1 MTAPRLDDYA
11 AIVGEER
18 IAVLRRLARR
28 LEGLRVVIVNSTR
41 VGGGVAEMLNRHVP
55 LFQELGIQMRW
66 EVIEGTPEFFEAT
79 KTIHNALQGA
89 PRELTPA
96 LEAAYL
102 EANRKNAERLDLT
115 ADVVVIHDPQPAGL
129 IDYKT
134 HPCPWIWRCHID
146 ASRPHRRVWRFLR
159 KFVARYDGSVFS
171 MPAFAQ
177 NLAHPQ
183 YLIAPSIDPLAPK
196 NRDMSDLEVEQ
207 TLARFGLDGSRPL
220 IVQVSRFDRFKDP
233 VGVIRAFRM
242 VRRRDDCR
250 LVLAGGS
257 ADDDP
262 EGMQV
267 LREVHDE
274 AQSDPDITI
283 LNIPPD
289 SDLAINALQ
298 RAATVI
304 VQKSTKEGFGLTV
317 TEGLW
322 KGRPVIGGAVGGIKL
337 QIYDHMTGFLV
348 DSVEGLAYRLRY
360 LLNRPALAEEMG
372 GRGREL
378 VRHHYLLTRHLRDW
392 LTLFLHVTDRGVT

>member
-1 MTAPRLDDYA
+1 
-11 AIVGEER
+11 
-18 IAVLRRLARR
+18 
-28 LEGLRVVIVNSTR
+28 
-41 VGGGVAEMLNRHVP
+41 
-55 LFQELGIQMRW
+55 
-66 EVIEGTPEFFEAT
+66 
-79 KTIHNALQGA
+79 
-89 PRELTPA
+89 
-96 LEAAYL
+96 
-102 EANRKNAERLDLT
+102 
-115 ADVVVIHDPQPAGL
+115 
-129 IDYKT
+129 
-134 HPCPWIWRCHID
+134 
-146 ASRPHRRVWRFLR
+146 
-159 KFVARYDGSVFS
+159 VARHDASVFS

-196 NRDMSDLEVEQ
+196 NRDMGDDEVDQ
-207 TLARFGLDGSRPL
+207 VLARFGLDRSRPL
-220 IVQVSRFDRFKDP
+220 VVQVSRFDRFKDP

-250 LVLAGGS
+250 LVLVGGS

-274 AQSDPDITI
+274 AQNDPDITI

-322 KGRPVIGGAVGGIKL
+322 KGRPVIGGAVGGIKV

-348 DSVEGLAYRLRY
+348 DSLEGLAYRLRY
-360 LLNRPALAEEMG
+360 LLNRPGLAEEMG

-392 LTLFLHVTDRGVT
+392 LTLFVHVTERGAS

>member
-11 AIVGEER
+11 EIVGKER

-28 LEGLRVVIVNSTR
+28 LEGLRLVVVNSTR

-55 LFQELGIQMRW
+55 LFGELGIETRW
-66 EVIEGTPEFFEAT
+66 EILEGTPEFFAAT

-89 PRELTPA
+89 PYELSPPMQ
-96 LEAAYL
+96 AAYL
-102 EANRKNAERLDLT
+102 ETNRRNADRLNLE
-115 ADVVVIHDPQPAGL
+115 ADVVIIHDPQPAAL
-129 IDYKT
+129 IECS
-134 HPCPWIWRCHID
+134 PRACPWIWRCHID
-146 ASRPHRRVWRFLR
+146 VSRPHRSVWRFIR
-159 KFVARYDGSVFS
+159 RFVSRYDASVFS

-177 NLAHPQ
+177 NLPHLQ

-196 NRDMSDLEVEQ
+196 NREMGEAEVDQ
-207 TLARFGLDGSRPL
+207 VLARLGLDRSRPL

-233 VGVIRAFRM
+233 VGVIRAFKM

-250 LVLAGGS
+250 LVLAGGG

-262 EGMQV
+262 EGAQV

-274 AQSDPDITI
+274 AGGHPDITI

-289 SDLAINALQ
+289 SDREINALQ

-304 VQKSTKEGFGLTV
+304 VQKSTREGFGLTV

-322 KGRPVIGGAVGGIKL
+322 KGRPVVGGAVGGIKL
-337 QIYDHMTGFLV
+337 QVYDDRTGFLV
-348 DSVEGLAYRLRY
+348 HSVEGLAYRVRY
-360 LLNRPALAEEMG
+360 LLNRPGLADEMG
-372 GRGREL
+372 ERGREL
-378 VRHHYLLTRHLRDW
+378 VRNYFLLTRHLRDW
-392 LTLFLHVTDRGVT
+392 LTLFLAITGRAA